1 MSSSILEVMRVN
13 HEQSELYEVAI
24 GEELDERPNGVS
36 PLEATFFLNMVDIS
50 ML

>member
-36 PLEATFFLNMVDIS
+36 PLQAIFPHIVHIL
-50 ML
+50 